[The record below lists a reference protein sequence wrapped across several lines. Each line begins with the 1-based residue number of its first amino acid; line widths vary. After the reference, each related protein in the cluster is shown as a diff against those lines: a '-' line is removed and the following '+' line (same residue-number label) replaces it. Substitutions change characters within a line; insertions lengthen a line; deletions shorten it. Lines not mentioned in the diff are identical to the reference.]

1 MIPSLSLLET
11 ASAVARHAGHVHAVT
26 ADNVARADMPG
37 ATAREAMR
45 FGAAVRA
52 LGRGDAPAPQATNT
66 PISLQSELAVMATNA
81 GRHDAAVLLWSKTMD
96 MVRLAGASPR

>member
-1 MIPSLSLLET
+1 MTPTLSLLET
-11 ASAVARHAGHVHAVT
+11 ASAIARHAGHVHAVT

-45 FGAAVRA
+45 FADAVRA
-52 LGRGDAPAPQATNT
+52 MDRRDALAPRDTHA
-66 PISLQSELAVMATNA
+66 PVRLQNELTVMATNA